1 MTKNLLI
8 LSLFFLSVLKVN
20 AQCTPDGSII
30 KPGFYPKTLPE
41 ANKDEAYSEV
51 IQFKILKD
59 TTIILFGQ
67 PTPATIDSAHID
79 SVVGIPQ
86 GINFKLNK
94 TNPTYLALEVGCAL
108 ISGKPT
114 KAGTYPIDI
123 YLKLYGKINGFSVAQ
138 PQVIDNYTVVVNGNG
153 GIFDIDNS
161 LATIYPNPLK
171 KDELTLN
178 PQLVLP
184 GTLISIHNY
193 QGQLVASQ
201 VFDNQPTLS
210 FNYPKGLYF
219 IHLQNGDKV
228 SKVKLIKE

>member
-8 LSLFFLSVLKVN
+8 LSLFFLSVLKLN
-20 AQCTPDGSII
+20 AQCTPDESIV

-41 ANKDEAYSEV
+41 ANEGEAYSEV

-59 TTIILFGQ
+59 TTILLFGQ

-114 KAGTYPIDI
+114 KEGTYPIDI

-138 PQVIDNYTVVVNGNG
+138 PQVIDNYTVIVNGNG
-153 GIFDIDNS
+153 SIFDIENS

-178 PQLVLP
+178 SHLVLP
-184 GTLISIHNY
+184 GTLISIYNY
-193 QGQLVASQ
+193 QGQLVSSQ
-201 VFDNQPTLS
+201 VFNHQPTLP
-210 FNYPKGLYF
+210 FNYPRGLYF